1 MSNESAN
8 QSNYQDHPLLKGV
21 SAEEI
26 FNDAAEAGQE
36 AEDAVHAELS
46 ELRGE
51 LTHSQFTELQ
61 LLSNCPVPVVDLH
74 LPEESLTAEEQLSV
88 DKARDLMTL
97 VRLGYAGIQQLENF
111 ASSTICISE
120 AGRQK
125 LNLPP
130 FE

>member
-1 MSNESAN
+1 MGAESDN
-8 QSNYQDHPLLKGV
+8 QPNYQDHPLLNGV

-26 FNDAAEAGQE
+26 LNDAAEAGQE
-36 AEDAVHAELS
+36 AEDAVHAEQT
-46 ELRGE
+46 ELRGD

-61 LLSNCPVPVVDLH
+61 LLSNSPVPVVDLH

-97 VRLGYAGIQQLENF
+97 VELGYAGIQPREDVTE
-111 ASSTICISE
+111 STVFITDK
-120 AGRQK
+120 GRAK

-130 FE
+130 VT